1 VAAIARLRG
10 PLSRAARWRQYSYT
24 ARGPML
30 VRAITAFVVLPGVV
44 AFVVPIWIGTSAGR
58 PVRQVAIAALVL
70 SLGTLLLVWCV
81 REFYV
86 AGRGTLAPWAPP
98 RRLVMSGPYRWS
110 RNPMYIGVIAILLGW
125 CLLWDSRTLLIYTLA
140 VVCAVHIRVLLAEEP
155 WAARGFGAEWEG
167 YRARVPRW
175 II

>member
-1 VAAIARLRG
+1 
-10 PLSRAARWRQYSYT
+10 
-24 ARGPML
+24 ML

-58 PVRQVAIAALVL
+58 PVRHVAIAALVL

-86 AGRGTLAPWAPP
+86 TGRGTLAPWAPP

-110 RNPMYIGVIAILLGW
+110 RNPLYLALTLIYAGVGLIADDLWILV
-125 CLLWDSRTLLIYTLA
+125 LLVPLLLLIHWG
-140 VVCAVHIRVLLAEEP
+140 VVVREERYLEAKFGEAYSRYKERV
-155 WAARGFGAEWEG
+155 R
-167 YRARVPRW
+167 RW
-175 II
+175 L

>member
-1 VAAIARLRG
+1 
-10 PLSRAARWRQYSYT
+10 
-24 ARGPML
+24 ML

-44 AFVVPIWIGTSAGR
+44 AFAAPIWIGTSAGR
-58 PVRQVAIAALVL
+58 PVRHVAIAALVL

-110 RNPMYIGVIAILLGW
+110 RNPMYIGVITILLGW

-140 VVCAVHIRVLLAEEP
+140 VVSAVHIRVLIAEEP
-155 WAARGFGAEWEG
+155 WAAGNFGAEWEG